1 MPFVLNKQ
9 TMQNEAGFPP
19 IFQNWQT
26 APVQSGDEISFD
38 VATAP
43 GEPASRWSLELPA
56 KPEEAEAALAQAE
69 TQLRATQAL
78 LDEAPDRLDAFVSR
92 LQSGTDAHFSIESF
106 AVEGVP
112 GQPAE
117 ADLLPWIEYFE
128 PGQISFDGQGITQG
142 QAKEALDQLRQMIDG
157 LVGQILYLAQVETR
171 QGGALLARSLVNWKG
186 DLDTSWGE
194 AISPEQHDLHQRS
207 LALALASR
215 IAMLRVIM
223 TTTQGAAKI
232 AALIA
237 APGGALLALP
247 AAWKYVSKILS
258 EIEKYQTSSA

>member
-1 MPFVLNKQ
+1 
-9 TMQNEAGFPP
+9 MQNEPGLPP
-19 IFQNWQT
+19 IFQHWQT
-26 APVQSGDEISFD
+26 APAQTGDEISFD
-38 VATAP
+38 TATAP
-43 GEPASRWSLELPA
+43 GEPASLWSLELPDN
-56 KPEEAEAALAQAE
+56 PEEAETALAQAE
-69 TQLRATQAL
+69 AQLQATQAL
-78 LDEAPDRLDAFVSR
+78 LNEAPDRLEAFISR
-92 LQSGTDAHFSIESF
+92 LQSGTDAHFSVESF

-142 QAKEALDQLRQMIDG
+142 QAREAFDQLRQMVDG
-157 LVGQILYLAQVETR
+157 LLGQILYLAQVETR
-171 QGGALLARSLVNWKG
+171 LGGDLLARSLVNWKG
-186 DLDTSWGE
+186 DLDTTWGE
-194 AISPEQHDLHQRS
+194 ATSPEEHDLHQRS

-232 AALIA
+232 AALIT

-258 EIEKYQTSSA
+258 EVEKYQTLSA